1 MSKPTLQNNLKIK
14 RHEDNIK
21 FLQTEIKRLS
31 QSILNVQ
38 VSLANHH
45 SGNGNGATDENGA
58 TRMEEEETEQIMRH
72 ERSAAALLCKLK
84 PMKSHH
90 ATQALNLTLTQD
102 VLGIVGVVASLG
114 RVDSDDLSRIL
125 SEYLGLE
132 TMLAIVC
139 RTFECVKVLE
149 KYDKDGMIISSAGIH
164 GLGSSIKNSI
174 KGRFQVLCLEDLR
187 PYVGGFVA
195 DNPQRKLALPKPQ
208 FPNGECPHGFLD
220 YAVNMINL
228 DKRNLLSLTTAGH
241 GLRETLFYSLF
252 SRLQVYKTRREM
264 LLALP
269 CINDGALSLDGG
281 MIKPSGVFAL
291 GSRKNIEVKFLA
303 ASGES
308 SMLANY
314 IETEELL
321 KKLKLERTYVTE
333 DMQREQELLDLAK
346 KDLSM
351 IL

>member
-1 MSKPTLQNNLKIK
+1 MSKPIHQNNLEIK

-21 FLQTEIKRLS
+21 FLQTEINCLS
-31 QSILNVQ
+31 HSILNLQ
-38 VSLANHH
+38 VSLAKRH
-45 SGNGNGATDENGA
+45 SGNGNGTADENGA
-58 TRMEEEETEQIMRH
+58 TRVEEEETEQIMRH
-72 ERSAAALLCKLK
+72 EKSAAALLCKLK

-90 ATQALNLTLTQD
+90 ATQALNLALTKD
-102 VLGIVGVVASLG
+102 MLGIIGVVASLG
-114 RVDSDDLSRIL
+114 RVDDDDLSRIL

-139 RTFECVKVLE
+139 RTYEGVKVLE
-149 KYDKDGMIISSAGIH
+149 KYDGDGMIISSAGIH
-164 GLGSSIKNSI
+164 GLGSSIGNSI
-174 KGRFQVLCLEDLR
+174 KGRFQVICLEDLR

-208 FPNGECPHGFLD
+208 LPNGECPHGFLD

-228 DKRNLLSLTTAGH
+228 DKRNLLSLTTGGH
-241 GLRETLFYSLF
+241 GLRETLFYSVF

-269 CINDGALSLDGG
+269 CINDGAVSLDGG
-281 MIKPSGVFAL
+281 MIKESGVFAL
-291 GSRKNIEVKFLA
+291 GSRKNIDVKFLA
-303 ASGES
+303 TTGES
-308 SMLANY
+308 SMPANY
-314 IETEELL
+314 IETEDML
-321 KKLKLERTYVTE
+321 KKLKLERTHVTE

-346 KDLSM
+346 INLST